1 MRKFISNPVVLILV
15 VVVVASILLSG
26 GKQVSGFSWF
36 GLRTAKKNVSV
47 EKNEYIQQKVDN
59 SVIHD
64 IISAHT
70 ILSAT
75 NAIYGDL
82 SKIATVSSIP
92 QYIAASQ
99 RILMIDIVSYLE
111 NAPDKEAALDSL
123 VWQMSY
129 YQNQWGEIK
138 SQLQEII
145 QTKNLDYKQ
154 CASAKEEWDRNFYQW
169 LRDWDASVM
178 VDWLDSSKKWGA
190 CQTEAKIDI
199 NAHTVMLKRVTDLVA
214 TMNNISS
221 LLTAQNQTIISNF
234 MLFKDTNLE
243 KLLSLR
249 NELRAKSP
257 GTQ

>member
-1 MRKFISNPVVLILV
+1 MRKFISNPVILILV
-15 VVVVASILLSG
+15 VVVLASILLSG
-26 GKQVSGFSWF
+26 GKQVSWFSRF
-36 GLRTAKKNVSV
+36 GLRTTKKHVSV
-47 EKNEYIQQKVDN
+47 EKNEYVQQKVDN

-70 ILSAT
+70 ILAS
-75 NAIYGDL
+75 NAIYGNL

-92 QYIAASQ
+92 QYIAATQ

-129 YQNQWGEIK
+129 YQNQWWEIK

-145 QTKNLDYKQ
+145 QTKNLDYKE
-154 CASAKEEWDRNFYQW
+154 CASTKEEWDRNFYQW
-169 LRDWDASVM
+169 LREWDASVM
-178 VDWLDSSKKWGA
+178 VNWLDTSKKWGS
-190 CQTEAKIDI
+190 CQSEAKIDI

-221 LLTAQNQTIISNF
+221 LLTAQNQTIIGNF